1 MNTKETTKKLYKKSA
16 SAVKK
21 FFYPD
26 DLMVN
31 PDSFT
36 KEQVRALSDK
46 RTISKMLFYR
56 SYVKPK
62 DDKAGFYIQADG
74 RVGIIFRL
82 YPPPFLLSQTEKD
95 IINLLNGIALDDTV
109 INIMTYTSRD
119 IHRTIQDFEELH
131 SQSPNVKHP
140 DILKEFTEDN
150 IEYYKRWTKESIA
163 GKESDLRVRNF
174 IHTLSILFPYDT
186 DDFIINQ
193 QYNQI
198 LGMFKEYSIRP
209 LEPDEFIP
217 IVREILNP
225 GKGEYDLSNDPITTI
240 NKQMTK
246 NTYIKL
252 LDKENLL
259 ETPGGWKTR
268 VLTTDKYPREIDIFT
283 FQNIFFNAMGD
294 DFQINLPCPFML
306 SLTVQFKN
314 TEKMKKRVLSK
325 ARWNLG
331 QLSGMPPL
339 IYKKR
344 PHIKERRDENEEVIQ
359 YIENLGE
366 IPLEAFLTLAI
377 SEKDLN
383 KLDQFTSLI
392 KKSFEQVQGRWI
404 MKEEKFPQIAY
415 QTFLMSLPLQFSEI
429 IHKNIDKFDKNFK
442 SNNAQMAPLVS
453 GYAGNGK
460 PYHVFFDRTGQFV
473 SLDFFNSEN
482 YNIIVIGPMGSGKSI
497 WANAFLGNAVNANW
511 QVRMIDFGRSYK
523 KFSENIGGQ
532 FLEFTPENNICMNF
546 FTEIKVNEIEEND
559 EIKHKI
565 ADEEIEMLVP
575 IVGYM
580 AGLNLQDIYK
590 DINSSP
596 EDKLNMTVLSVM
608 IAKAI
613 NRAFEI
619 KGRDAGM
626 REVREA
632 LIDFKEKAHRSDETY
647 IVSELGKMI
656 VSLEPY
662 ADPDGPYFKY
672 FNGASNIKFTN
683 SYFVLELDDISTS
696 PVMPVIAMLY
706 LQKTARE
713 AFAEYEKDKS
723 TRRIVG
729 VDEAWKVLDN
739 PLFAKFL
746 EDFARRIRKYFGIT
760 LVITQSVDEFFQNPQ
775 AEVIYKT
782 ADWKIYLPH
791 SRDAIENSLKT
802 GKVNLNDFE
811 VKLFKSLSSRLPH
824 FGEFFLKHKKVST
837 VLLLKL
843 SPLAY
848 WLFTSNPK
856 DRAKL
861 EAIEKKYKLSTQ
873 KAIIYL
879 AKKAEGLNED
889 EIFELFSSKSKKSVN
904 LDWEDFFKTVL
915 QNKSISVRREPIV
928 NLKENSIEFYENL
941 PSLFHNNI
949 EYFPKDF
956 FYKAKELGYSFKIK
970 KLFYQKI
977 VEVSTNNIE
986 SDSLNISLDGMR
998 NKNFRNFL
1006 YNIFK
1011 KATHKIY
1018 LEVRIDYK
1026 PEEVQE
1032 AVDFSKNIK
1041 NNMYN
1046 VGIIFDNVDFN
1057 TISLSSLVEFSPE
1070 YIKINIENIKKNKDN
1085 PVYINM
1091 IKSLEN
1097 SFGIKTII
1105 TFIETEE
1112 EFNLAKKIGIKYL
1125 QGYYIAENYKIF
1137 STSQSQKIPVV
1148 EFDLEQRHDN

>member
-1 MNTKETTKKLYKKSA
+1 MNTKGTIKKIYKKTA
-16 SAVKK
+16 KTVKN

-26 DLMVN
+26 DLMVD

-36 KEQVRALSDK
+36 KEQIKALSDR

-56 SYVKPK
+56 SYVEPK
-62 DDKAGFYIQADG
+62 DGKAGFYIQADG

-95 IINLLNGIALDDTV
+95 IINLLNTIALDDTV
-109 INIMTYTSRD
+109 INIMTYASRD

-131 SQSPNVKHP
+131 SRSPNVKHP
-140 DILKEFTEDN
+140 DILKEFTEDT
-150 IEYYKRWTKESIA
+150 IEYYKKWTQESIA

-174 IHTLSILFPYDT
+174 VHTLSILFPYDT

-225 GKGEYDLSNDPITTI
+225 GKGEYGLSNDSITTI

-246 NTYIKL
+246 DTYIKL

-268 VLTTDKYPREIDIFT
+268 VLTTDKYPRAIDIFT

-306 SLTVQFKN
+306 SLTVQFRN

-366 IPLEAFLTLAI
+366 IPLEAFLTLTI
-377 SEKDLN
+377 SEKDIN
-383 KLDQFTSLI
+383 KLEQFTSSI

-404 MKEEKFPQIAY
+404 IKEEKFPQIAY
-415 QTFLMSLPLQFSEI
+415 QTFLMSLPLQYSEI

-442 SNNAQMAPLVS
+442 SNNAQMSPLIG
-453 GYAGNGK
+453 GYAGNGR
-460 PYHVFFDRTGQFV
+460 PYHIYIDRTGQEV

-482 YNIIVIGPMGSGKSI
+482 YNIIVIGPMGSGKSM
-497 WANAFLGNAVNANW
+497 WANAFLGNAVNVNW
-511 QVRMIDFGRSYK
+511 QIRMIDFGRSYK

-546 FTEIKVNEIEEND
+546 FTEINTNEFEENG
-559 EIKHKI
+559 EKRQKI
-565 ADEEIEMLVP
+565 AGEEIEMLVP

-632 LIDFKEKAHRSDETY
+632 LIDFKEKAHRNDESY

-662 ADPDGPYFKY
+662 ADPKGPYFKY
-672 FNGASNIKFTN
+672 FNGASNIKFKN

-713 AFAEYEKDKS
+713 AFIEYEKDKS

-791 SRDAIENSLKT
+791 SRDAIESSLKT

-811 VKLFKSLSSRLPH
+811 IKLFKSLSSRLPH

-861 EAIEKKYKLSTQ
+861 ESIEKKYKLSTQ

-879 AKKAEGLNED
+879 AKKAEGLSED
-889 EIFELFSSKSKKSVN
+889 EIFELFSSKNKKNTN
-904 LDWEDFFKTVL
+904 LDWEEFFKTVI
-915 QNKSISVRREPIV
+915 QQKSIKVRREPIV
-928 NLKENSIEFYENL
+928 NLNNNTIEFYENL
-941 PSLFHNNI
+941 PSLIYNNM

-956 FYKAKELGYSFKIK
+956 FYKAKELGYSLKIK
-970 KLFYQKI
+970 KIFYQKAI
-977 VEVSTNNIE
+977 EASTEDMCHI
-986 SDSLNISLDGMR
+986 SLNISLEGMR
-998 NKNFRNFL
+998 NKKFKNFL
-1006 YNIFK
+1006 FALFK
-1011 KATHKIY
+1011 KLQYKLY
-1018 LEVRIDYK
+1018 LEIRLDYK
-1026 PEEVQE
+1026 AEEVQE
-1032 AVDFSKNIK
+1032 AIEFGRNI
-1041 NNMYN
+1041 NNEKLN
-1046 VGIIFDNVDFN
+1046 VGIVFDNVDFN

-1070 YIKINIENIKKNKDN
+1070 NIKINIENIKRNQEN
-1085 PVYINM
+1085 QIYINM
-1091 IKSLEN
+1091 IKSLEK
-1097 SFGIKTII
+1097 SFKIKTII

-1112 EFNLAKKIGIKYL
+1112 DFNLAKKLGMKYL

-1137 STSQSQKIPVV
+1137 STQPKSIPAI
-1148 EFDLEQRHDN
+1148 EFDLE